1 MKPIW
6 IVDDDQSIRFVLE
19 KALLRE
25 ELPTRSFTNP
35 REVLAA
41 LDEIGDEDV
50 DNQGPQV
57 LVSDIRMP
65 GGSGLDL
72 LAKVKERHPG
82 LPVIIMTAFSDLDS
96 AVSAFQGGAFEYLPK
111 PFDLPKAVELIRRAV
126 EESQREE
133 VAEERMAATPE
144 MLGQAP
150 AMQDVFRAI
159 GRLSQ
164 SNVTVMITGESGSG
178 KELVARALHKH
189 SPRANGP
196 FVAINTAAIPKDL
209 LESELFGHERGAFTG
224 AQTMRRGRFEQA
236 EGGTLFLDEIG
247 DMPFDLQTRLLR
259 VLSDGHFYRVGGH
272 NAVKANVRVI
282 AATHQDLEQRV
293 KDGVF
298 REDLFHRLNVIRLRL
313 PALRERK
320 EDVPMLTR
328 HFLQQSAKQ
337 LGVEPKRIA
346 DNALAQ
352 LGAFNFPGNVRQL
365 ENICH
370 WLTVMAPAQVIEA
383 KDLPPEVLGMQG
395 ASGAINS
402 TSFHPAAPVLEQEPV
417 AELAAVFASP
427 AATALPASVLAQP
440 IAIPASDMVL
450 SDAGRGESAPVPIS
464 GLGRSAAWEQG
475 LELEALELL
484 ASGRHDVWD
493 ELTRR
498 FESKLI
504 LTALA
509 NTRGRRIEAAQKL
522 GIGRNT
528 ITRKIQEL
536 GLERASG
543 CGEVGRWPA
552 FLWVIRR
559 SRSPAHDRWGV
570 RSCAWPGRSR
580 RR

>member
-25 ELPTRSFTNP
+25 DLPTRSFTSP
-35 REVLAA
+35 REVLQA
-41 LDEIGDEDV
+41 LDVATDED
-50 DNQGPQV
+50 GPQV

-65 GGSGLDL
+65 GGSGLEL
-72 LAKVKERHPG
+72 LTRVKERMPG

-126 EESQREE
+126 DESQREE
-133 VAEERMAATPE
+133 FAGDKVDITPE

-164 SNVTVMITGESGSG
+164 SNVTVMITGESGTG

-189 SPRANGP
+189 SQRASGP

-259 VLSDGHFYRVGGH
+259 VLSDGNFYRVGGH
-272 NAVKANVRVI
+272 SAIKANVRVI

-293 KDGVF
+293 KEGAF

-313 PALRERK
+313 PALRERR

-328 HFLQQSAKQ
+328 HFLQQSAQQ
-337 LGVEPKRIA
+337 LGVDPKRISDA
-346 DNALAQ
+346 AQ
-352 LGAFNFPGNVRQL
+352 NLLLGFGFPGNVRQL

-370 WLTVMAPAQVIEA
+370 WLTVMAPAQVIES
-383 KDLPPEVLGMQG
+383 KDLPPEVTLSAEALAAMGHAGQDT
-395 ASGAINS
+395 SGVLSANAAELVG
-402 TSFHPAAPVLEQEPV
+402 TAPHDAMPTGPNVGAAPV
-417 AELAAVFASP
+417 
-427 AATALPASVLAQP
+427 VLNMPGA
-440 IAIPASDMVL
+440 D
-450 SDAGRGESAPVPIS
+450 
-464 GLGRSAAWEQG
+464 WEQG
-475 LELEALELL
+475 LEAEAMRMLVD
-484 ASGRHDVWD
+484 GRTDVWD
-493 ELTRR
+493 ALVNRVEAR
-498 FESKLI
+498 LI
-504 LTALA
+504 QTALA

-536 GLERASG
+536 GL
-543 CGEVGRWPA
+543 
-552 FLWVIRR
+552 
-559 SRSPAHDRWGV
+559 DD
-570 RSCAWPGRSR
+570 
-580 RR
+580 

>member
-25 ELPTRSFTNP
+25 NLPTRSFTNP
-35 REVLAA
+35 KDVIAA
-41 LDEIGDEDV
+41 LNTAGED
-50 DNQGPQV
+50 DGPQI

-72 LAKVKERHPG
+72 LEKVKAKHPG

-133 VAEERMAATPE
+133 VSVTSESAAPE
-144 MLGQAP
+144 MLGQAS

-164 SNVTVMITGESGSG
+164 SSVTVMITGESGSG

-189 SPRANGP
+189 SPRGDTGSKGP

-236 EGGTLFLDEIG
+236 DGGTLFLDEIG

-272 NAVKANVRVI
+272 MAVKTNVRVI
-282 AATHQDLEQRV
+282 AATHQNLEQRV
-293 KDGVF
+293 KEGAF

-313 PALRERK
+313 PALRERR
-320 EDVPMLTR
+320 DDIPMLTR
-328 HFLQQSAKQ
+328 HFLTQSAQQ
-337 LGVEPKRIA
+337 LGIEPKRISDA
-346 DNALAQ
+346 ALV
-352 LGAFNFPGNVRQL
+352 LVSAFSFPGNVRQL

-370 WLTVMAPAQVIEA
+370 WLTVMAPAQMIEP
-383 KDLPPEVLGMQG
+383 KDLPPEVLADADAMATLACPLEDAAGHAPQT
-395 ASGAINS
+395 SGAATVIVP
-402 TSFHPAAPVLEQEPV
+402 HAAAQASAGIAQSSAPTWGN
-417 AELAAVFASP
+417 ELPQPEVPGEDGVGSRAAG
-427 AATALPASVLAQP
+427 ATLLDDVHDIALP
-440 IAIPASDMVL
+440 
-450 SDAGRGESAPVPIS
+450 S
-464 GLGRSAAWEQG
+464 GLGTGAQWEIG
-475 LELEALELL
+475 LEAEALTLL
-484 ASGRHDVWD
+484 ANGRHDVWD
-493 ELTRR
+493 ALSRR
-498 FESKLI
+498 FESRLI

-509 NTRGRRIEAAQKL
+509 NTRGRRIEAAVKL

-536 GLERASG
+536 GLEN
-543 CGEVGRWPA
+543 
-552 FLWVIRR
+552 
-559 SRSPAHDRWGV
+559 
-570 RSCAWPGRSR
+570 
-580 RR
+580 

>member
-25 ELPTRSFTNP
+25 GLSTRSFTNP

-41 LDEIGDEDV
+41 LATEDGSE
-50 DNQGPQV
+50 GPQV

-72 LAKVKERHPG
+72 LTQVKLQLPA

-96 AVSAFQGGAFEYLPK
+96 AVSAFQNGAFEYLPK
-111 PFDLPKAVELIRRAV
+111 PFDLPKAIELIRRALD
-126 EESQREE
+126 ESQREE
-133 VAEERMAATPE
+133 VAEELMAATPE

-224 AQTMRRGRFEQA
+224 AQTSRRGRFEQA

-272 NAVKANVRVI
+272 SSVKANVRVI

-293 KDGVF
+293 KEGVF

-313 PALRERK
+313 PALRERR
-320 EDVPMLTR
+320 EDVQVLTK
-328 HFLQQSAKQ
+328 HFLLQSAQQ
-337 LGVEPKRIA
+337 LGVEPKRISEQ
-346 DNALAQ
+346 ALEI
-352 LGAFNFPGNVRQL
+352 LGQFNFPGNVRQL

-370 WLTVMAPAQVIEA
+370 WLTVMAPAQMIEA
-383 KDLPPEVLGMQG
+383 KDLPPEVL
-395 ASGAINS
+395 SSNNAIYAGPQA
-402 TSFHPAAPVLEQEPV
+402 TSSA
-417 AELAAVFASP
+417 
-427 AATALPASVLAQP
+427 
-440 IAIPASDMVL
+440 
-450 SDAGRGESAPVPIS
+450 GESVPLSEGTIV
-464 GLGRSAAWEQG
+464 SAAMGSTPALVNLGAHAGWESA
-475 LELEALELL
+475 LEVEALQLL
-484 ASGRHDVWD
+484 GTDRQDVWD
-493 ELTRR
+493 VLTRR
-498 FESKLI
+498 FESLLI
-504 LTALA
+504 QAALA
-509 NTRGRRIEAAQKL
+509 TTRGRRIEAAVKL

-536 GLERASG
+536 HIEG
-543 CGEVGRWPA
+543 
-552 FLWVIRR
+552 
-559 SRSPAHDRWGV
+559 
-570 RSCAWPGRSR
+570 
-580 RR
+580 

>member
-395 ASGAINS
+395 CSGAINS
-402 TSFHPAAPVLEQEPV
+402 TSFRPAAPALEPEPV
-417 AELAAVFASP
+417 AEPVAYASP
-427 AATALPASVLAQP
+427 TAHVMPASALAQP
-440 IAIPASDMVL
+440 IAIPAADLMVSD
-450 SDAGRGESAPVPIS
+450 SGRGEPAVAPVSS

-536 GLERASG
+536 GLE
-543 CGEVGRWPA
+543 
-552 FLWVIRR
+552 
-559 SRSPAHDRWGV
+559 
-570 RSCAWPGRSR
+570 
-580 RR
+580 

>member
-25 ELPTRSFTNP
+25 DLPTRSFTSA
-35 REVLAA
+35 REVIAALAA
-41 LDEIGDEDV
+41 ANDDEM
-50 DNQGPQV
+50 QGPQV

-65 GGSGLDL
+65 GGSGLEL
-72 LAKVKERHPG
+72 LERIKREHPA

-111 PFDLPKAVELIRRAV
+111 PFDLPRAVELIRRAAR
-126 EESQREE
+126 ESERHE
-133 VAEERMAATPE
+133 VTEDAVHSAPE

-178 KELVARALHKH
+178 KELVARALHRH
-189 SPRANGP
+189 SPRGELGNNGP
-196 FVAINTAAIPKDL
+196 FIAINTAAIPKDL

-259 VLSDGHFYRVGGH
+259 VLSEGNFYRVGGH

-293 KDGVF
+293 KLGAF

-313 PALRERK
+313 PALRERR
-320 EDVPMLTR
+320 EDVPALTR
-328 HFLQQSAKQ
+328 HFLQQSAQQ
-337 LGVEPKRIA
+337 LGVEPKRISEPALVQLA
-346 DNALAQ
+346 D
-352 LGAFNFPGNVRQL
+352 FTFPGNVRQL

-383 KDLPPEVLGMQG
+383 KDLPPEVAG
-395 ASGAINS
+395 A
-402 TSFHPAAPVLEQEPV
+402 
-417 AELAAVFASP
+417 
-427 AATALPASVLAQP
+427 
-440 IAIPASDMVL
+440 L
-450 SDAGRGESAPVPIS
+450 SDAPASLSAPHAGARHAAPSLAPAPRVESTATREAESAGGVAPSAGHAAAIAADVPATGHPLAANAAMASWES
-464 GLGRSAAWEQG
+464 GLEI
-475 LELEALELL
+475 EAQALL
-484 ASGRHDVWD
+484 AAGRQDVWD
-493 ELTRR
+493 VLTRR
-498 FESKLI
+498 FESRLI
-504 LTALA
+504 LSALA

-536 GLERASG
+536 GIE
-543 CGEVGRWPA
+543 
-552 FLWVIRR
+552 
-559 SRSPAHDRWGV
+559 D
-570 RSCAWPGRSR
+570 
-580 RR
+580 